1 MVRRDEAVRGLLHA
15 LACALSAIVIVIA
28 GGACADAASDP
39 TRIGAHLSDMR
50 AGRLEHARSF
60 LEQAEPANEE
70 ERIERLFRLGRIDM
84 RLGVPSRA
92 AERFEALLAMR
103 TGLTR
108 VRLELARAY

>member
-1 MVRRDEAVRGLLHA
+1 MLHA
-15 LACALSAIVIVIA
+15 LARALSAIVIVIA

-70 ERIERLFRLGRIDM
+70 ERIERLFLGRIDM